1 MYYIGET
8 RTLTT
13 KSKCDG
19 IHVIINDTISNEQI
33 DLSPERWKAFRTQF
47 PTISAAVNEQKENQF
62 VKYLHEIGDDWYVS
76 VTNGFF
82 TVDIRQFYKSK
93 DGRLISTWNGI
104 ALRTIEWENL
114 TTCAPTLDLNPLA
127 FDVYDEG
134 DQSNYRCNVQ

>member
-82 TVDIRQFYKSK
+82 TVDIRQVERWATDRVVERNCLKNYRV
-93 DGRLISTWNGI
+93 G
-104 ALRTIEWENL
+104 E
-114 TTCAPTLDLNPLA
+114 
-127 FDVYDEG
+127 
-134 DQSNYRCNVQ
+134 SNYMRTHLRFKSTRL